1 MVMIEQKVFSA
12 LDNLGIPYEVIE
24 INPDFADTAAFCKK
38 YGYPLEQ
45 SCNTIIVVSKTE
57 PKKYVACAVL
67 AHTLLDVNK
76 RVRKLMGAS
85 RASFASSD
93 EMMSLTGME
102 VGGVTLFSLPAGIP
116 LYVDERIMVLKWVIV
131 GGGSRGC
138 KIKISPEVFR
148 MLGAEIT
155 TDLAVERPGR

>member
-1 MVMIEQKVFSA
+1 MVMVEQKVFSA

-45 SCNTIIVVSKTE
+45 SCNTIIVVSKKE

-93 EMMSLTGME
+93 EISLTGME
-102 VGGVTLFSLPAGIP
+102 VGGDSFLLPAGIP
-116 LYVDERIMVLKWVIV
+116 LYVDERVMSLDWVIF
-131 GGGSRGC
+131 GAGSRSY
-138 KIKISPEVFR
+138 KIKIC
-148 MLGAEIT
+148 LGVLIKLVAEIT
-155 TDLAVERPGR
+155 TDLAVEKPSS

>member
-1 MVMIEQKVFSA
+1 MVMVEQKVFSA
-12 LDNLGIPYEVIE
+12 LENLGIPYEVIE

-38 YGYPLEQ
+38 YSYPLEQ
-45 SCNTIIVVSKTE
+45 SCNTIIVASKKE

-67 AHTLLDVNK
+67 AHTLSDVNK
-76 RVRKLMGAS
+76 RVRKHIGAS

-116 LYVDERIMVLKWVIV
+116 LYVDERVM
-131 GGGSRGC
+131 G
-138 KIKISPEVFR
+138 
-148 MLGAEIT
+148 
-155 TDLAVERPGR
+155 

>member
-1 MVMIEQKVFSA
+1 VA
-12 LDNLGIPYEVIE
+12 
-24 INPDFADTAAFCKK
+24 
-38 YGYPLEQ
+38 
-45 SCNTIIVVSKTE
+45 SKNE

-76 RVRKLMGAS
+76 RVRNLLGVS
-85 RASFASSD
+85 RLSFASSD
-93 EMMSLTGME
+93 EMLALTGMD
-102 VGGVTLFSLPAGIP
+102 VGGVTPFSLPAGIP
-116 LYVDERIMVLKWVIV
+116 IYVDERIMVLKWVIL

-138 KIKISPEVFR
+138 KIKIPPEVFK

>member
-1 MVMIEQKVFSA
+1 MVMVEQKVFSA

-24 INPDFADTAAFCKK
+24 INPDFADTAAFCKQ

-45 SCNTIIVVSKTE
+45 SCNTIIVASKKE

-76 RVRKLMGAS
+76 RVRKLMGVS

-102 VGGVTLFSLPAGIP
+102 VGGVTPFSLPGGIP
-116 LYVDERIMVLKWVIV
+116 LYVDERVMSLDWVIFGA
-131 GGGSRGC
+131 GGRSC
-138 KIKISPEVFR
+138 KIKISPEVFEK
-148 MLGAEIT
+148 LGAEIT
-155 TDLAVERPGR
+155 SRLAVELYAV